1 MDKEYKGTIIE
12 ESLED
17 NRILNGLEIIKFK
30 ITRDD
35 NPQNRW
41 HLFTVKIS
49 EEKIKEI
56 SKLIKSGKWYMHF
69 WDNNHIIAVFKDRIF
84 EFYYDNKSSWEEA
97 ISYGV
102 SLGIPVEQ
110 LDFVIEN

>member
-1 MDKEYKGTIIE
+1 MNKEYRGTIIE
-12 ESLED
+12 ESLDD
-17 NRILNGLEIIKFK
+17 NRILNNLQIIKFR
-30 ITRDD
+30 ITNDD

-41 HLFTVKIS
+41 HLFTVNIS

-56 SKLIKSGKWYMHF
+56 SKHIKSGKWYMHF
-69 WDNNHIIAVFKDRIF
+69 WNNNHIIAVFKERVF
-84 EFYYDNKSSWEEA
+84 EFDLNNKSSWEEA
-97 ISYGV
+97 ISYGI